1 MSRTSTSTPIRTVR
15 VIDWFIT
22 YLVGVAALS
31 LVVALSFGLLML
43 GGSPTRWSSLP
54 SVMSFSLA
62 IGCLSIMVV
71 GTVAALPCALFFWL
85 ARRFTWRHIAI
96 YLLCGALSAL
106 PTIPLVMQLD
116 PDFYT
121 DPAEEQVSPSTLERC
136 WPLAPLFSAS
146 GALLGAVFW
155 WRSGRH
161 LR

>member
-1 MSRTSTSTPIRTVR
+1 MSRTPTSLRTVR
-15 VIDWFIT
+15 AIDWFIT

-31 LVVALSFGLLML
+31 LAVALSVGLLML
-43 GGSPTRWSSLP
+43 GGSPTLRSSLP
-54 SVMSFSLA
+54 EVMSFSLA
-62 IGCLSIMVV
+62 IWCLSVMVV
-71 GTVAALPCALFFWL
+71 GSVAALPCALFFWL
-85 ARRFTWRHIAI
+85 AQRFTWRHVAI
-96 YLLCGALSAL
+96 YLVCGALSAL

-136 WPLAPLFSAS
+136 WPLAPLFGAS
-146 GALLGAVFW
+146 GALLGAIFW